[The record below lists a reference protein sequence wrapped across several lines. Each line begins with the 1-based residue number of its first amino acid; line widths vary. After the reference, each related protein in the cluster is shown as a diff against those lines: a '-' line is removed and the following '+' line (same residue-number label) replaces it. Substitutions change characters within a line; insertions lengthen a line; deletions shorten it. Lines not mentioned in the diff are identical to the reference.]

1 MKCIKNKVTF
11 KTIRVKDEF
20 ATNAVKSGLYN
31 YAPKFDYK
39 ANKRKA
45 DDRRQRAKENRI
57 REAGKKQK
65 KGKIDRVY

>member
-20 ATNAVKSGLYN
+20 AANAVKSGMYN
-31 YAPKFDYK
+31 YAPKFEWK

-45 DDRRQRAKENRI
+45 DDRRQKAKEDRI
-57 REAGKKQK
+57 KEAGRKQK
-65 KGKIDRVY
+65 SGKRSS